1 MKTTEK
7 SVGALL
13 RRLVRQ
19 DREDHLAVKLLPR
32 IVFGIAAAFTLFHVA
47 SSSAAAFTGVAV
59 LLAVALLC
67 WLLRHRKQ
75 LLLALIA
82 TPLTAAVT
90 GYLTA
95 VGDTARGV
103 TGDMIGGQAVFGYWA
118 LAGMALLGAWMLK
131 EHPGRRGVTV
141 LLADGVLIIA
151 SFVGALVPSVAVPI
165 GFLGVLTVLA
175 LRGRGIAVL
184 RRRLSACAAF
194 LRRVGTHA
202 RTGD

>member
-1 MKTTEK
+1 M
-7 SVGALL
+7 
-13 RRLVRQ
+13 
-19 DREDHLAVKLLPR
+19 KLLPR

-47 SSSAAAFTGVAV
+47 SSSVAAFTGVAV

-82 TPLTAAVT
+82 TPVTAAVT